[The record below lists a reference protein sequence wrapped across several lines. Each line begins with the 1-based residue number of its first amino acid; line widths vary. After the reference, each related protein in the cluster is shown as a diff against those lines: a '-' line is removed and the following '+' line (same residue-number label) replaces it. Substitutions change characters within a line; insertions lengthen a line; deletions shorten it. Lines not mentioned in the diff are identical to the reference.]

1 MHYVIFYDEVH
12 DEVHD
17 LRAQLEGPTAGRTL
31 AEARV
36 DAARARFGGLDMH
49 GWHERHP
56 GFGGGGRPVDGPR
69 PSPHFKRAGHRARA
83 TYVHGA
89 HVETEHCPDSMSI
102 QSCRADHGR
111 GMGART
117 RAAATPSR
125 LTKLDLPKI
134 EIRNRSETPPQ
145 CGLEP
150 FCILRFSAL
159 LH

>member
-1 MHYVIFYDEVH
+1 
-12 DEVHD
+12 
-17 LRAQLEGPTAGRTL
+17 
-31 AEARV
+31 
-36 DAARARFGGLDMH
+36 MH
-49 GWHERHP
+49 GWREGHP
-56 GFGGGGRPVDGPR
+56 GFGGGAGRSTDRDHRRFPE
-69 PSPHFKRAGHRARA
+69 RAGCRARA
-83 TYVHGA
+83 TYAHGA
-89 HVETEHCPDSMSI
+89 HVETERCPDSMSM
-102 QSCRADHGR
+102 QSCRADHDR

-134 EIRNRSETPPQ
+134 EIRNRPETPPL